1 MRRLL
6 RGEAE
11 MLFGNKL
18 LINRYIERT
27 GNEKLKAMSK
37 YIAKNVG
44 LIFTNGE
51 LNKITEAFSDSKRK
65 AAAKPNQ
72 IAPDSVVIEP

>member
-11 MLFGNKL
+11 LLFGNKL

-27 GNEKLKAMSK
+27 GNDQLKKMSEHIK
-37 YIAKNVG
+37 KNVG
-44 LIFTNGE
+44 LVFTNGD
-51 LNKITEAFSDSKRK
+51 LTKVTEAFGNSKRK
-65 AAAKPNQ
+65 AAAKAN
-72 IAPDSVVIEP
+72 